1 MFDLGTSFVA
11 SVARDPGAVAIV
23 DAGLRLTY
31 AQWFTRISS
40 VVAAFDDLGLRPGD
54 HIVTVLQNRWEAAT
68 IHWACQ
74 LAGLVITPINWR
86 AKSDELDFCIENSQA
101 TALVYE
107 SVSAGAVAGATF
119 ARNLRR
125 IVVGDAV
132 EAERRSPP
140 SPRRTSRR
148 RRSCGAKPVRPL
160 RAHPWRHAAL
170 SHHGRALPDLDVT
183 DRRHV
188 CVSSPLRSRPGTR
201 HHCGRK
207 NHKSLSG
214 SNALPRSGPSFG
226 LRKDQYIQHT
236 EARLCRRAD
245 DRRSAAEA
253 EFGVQA
259 GSVRQSLRKLGN
271 LHLHGQSKRGREAR
285 FSRQS
290 RDQPVRQGRQACRT
304 VGIGPCVD

>member
-31 AQWFTRISS
+31 AQWFARISS

-54 HIVTVLQNRWEAAT
+54 HIVTELQNRWEAAT

-86 AKSDELDFCIENSQA
+86 AKSDELDFCVENSQA
-101 TALVYE
+101 RALVYE

-132 EAERRSPP
+132 AADDQAVLFATMIDTSAPETAPRAGPEAWSIMLYTSGTTSKPKGVPRRHRAERAAGVAHVAQNLYGRYE
-140 SPRRTSRR
+140 RTL
-148 RRSCGAKPVRPL
+148 GV
-160 RAHPWRHAAL
+160 AL
-170 SHHGRALPDLDVT
+170 SHHGRALPDLDVA

-214 SNALPRSGPSFG
+214 SNA
-226 LRKDQYIQHT
+226 
-236 EARLCRRAD
+236 
-245 DRRSAAEA
+245 
-253 EFGVQA
+253 
-259 GSVRQSLRKLGN
+259 
-271 LHLHGQSKRGREAR
+271 
-285 FSRQS
+285 
-290 RDQPVRQGRQACRT
+290 
-304 VGIGPCVD
+304 